1 MKKAVVSC
9 RKLNNT
15 TIVVGN
21 GNRVGGR
28 RVPVECAVLIGGR
41 RKSLGTVTLHP
52 AMNARVEAYAA
63 AKGMEFGE
71 ALQALLLRALELVER
86 NKTRKETP

>member
-1 MKKAVVSC
+1 M
-9 RKLNNT
+9 
-15 TIVVGN
+15 
-21 GNRVGGR
+21 
-28 RVPVECAVLIGGR
+28 PVECAVLIGGR

-71 ALQALLLRALELVER
+71 ALSVLLQRALGIVQEGELKKVGLLEKSAR
-86 NKTRKETP
+86 QGD